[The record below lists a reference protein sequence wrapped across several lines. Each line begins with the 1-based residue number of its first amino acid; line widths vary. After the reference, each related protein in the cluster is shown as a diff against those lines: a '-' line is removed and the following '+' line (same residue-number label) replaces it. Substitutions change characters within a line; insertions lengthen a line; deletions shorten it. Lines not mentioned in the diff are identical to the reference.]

1 MLFYNGII
9 YPIVSEPIPC
19 GYVRVENDKITAVG
33 AGTIP
38 PKEGEE
44 VVDLQGKR
52 LYPGFFDCHTHL
64 GMWEDGLDF
73 EGDDGNEE
81 TDPITP
87 QLRAI
92 DAVNPL
98 DHCFQEALESGATT
112 VVTGPGSA
120 NPIGGQMAALKTAG
134 RRIDRMIL
142 KAPLAIKMALGE
154 NPKNVY
160 NGKSQT
166 PMTRMAT
173 VALIRE
179 QLFKAKE
186 YLEQLQKA
194 EESRLDPEAEE
205 LDKPEF
211 DLKCEALLP
220 ALKREIQVHFHAHR
234 ADDIFTAVRLGE
246 EFNLDYVIIHCTE
259 GHLITEDLNEI
270 GAKVTSGPFLSDR
283 SKPELKNLTAKS
295 PGLLSKSGLRPA
307 VITDHPVIPIQYLR
321 LCAGLAVAEG
331 MDYDEALKSV
341 TLYPAQVCNLADRI
355 GSIEVGKDADLTVF
369 SGDPLTLGSKPEL
382 VMVNGKIQFTQKEA
396 VPNE

>member
-1 MLFYNGII
+1 M
-9 YPIVSEPIPC
+9 
-19 GYVRVENDKITAVG
+19 
-33 AGTIP
+33 
-38 PKEGEE
+38 
-44 VVDLQGKR
+44 
-52 LYPGFFDCHTHL
+52 
-64 GMWEDGLDF
+64 
-73 EGDDGNEE
+73 
-81 TDPITP
+81 
-87 QLRAI
+87 
-92 DAVNPL
+92 
-98 DHCFQEALESGATT
+98 
-112 VVTGPGSA
+112 
-120 NPIGGQMAALKTAG
+120 
-134 RRIDRMIL
+134 
-142 KAPLAIKMALGE
+142 
-154 NPKNVY
+154 
-160 NGKSQT
+160 
-166 PMTRMAT
+166 
-173 VALIRE
+173 
-179 QLFKAKE
+179 
-186 YLEQLQKA
+186 
-194 EESRLDPEAEE
+194 
-205 LDKPEF
+205 
-211 DLKCEALLP
+211 
-220 ALKREIQVHFHAHR
+220 HFHAHR

-321 LCAGLAVAEG
+321 LCAGLAAAEG